1 MRPYSPASTGKIPAT
16 ATSDPNQSN
25 PLIGIVLKV
34 SSALIFTGMVA
45 LIKIVSARVPVGEI
59 LFSRNF
65 FGMVPV
71 IVMVAMRRELATVF
85 ATRRFW
91 GHIGRAVVG
100 GTAMGLWFSALA
112 RIPLPDATAIS
123 FSAPLMT
130 VILAWL
136 ILGETVR
143 IYRWSAVGFG
153 FLGILVILSPHI
165 SQTGMSDAAAFGA
178 MLAFGAACFMAM
190 ASVFVRKLTA
200 TERTATIVL
209 WFSATTSVFSL
220 VTLPFGWTLPDTQD
234 ALILVSIGLL
244 GGIGQIMLTQSY
256 RFAEAS
262 TIAPFEYTTLLWAI
276 LFGWLL
282 FQETPTIEV
291 LAGAAI
297 VIAAGIFV
305 IYRERRL
312 GLDRTKA
319 QKASSPS
326 RA

>member
-1 MRPYSPASTGKIPAT
+1 MRPYSLRSAENIPAP
-16 ATSDPNQSN
+16 ATSDMNRSN
-25 PLIGIVLKV
+25 PVFGIMLKV
-34 SSALIFTGMVA
+34 ASALVFTAMVT
-45 LIKIVSARVPVGEI
+45 LIKIVSVRVPVGEI

-85 ATRRFW
+85 VTRRMF
-91 GHIGRAVVG
+91 GHIGRAIVG

-143 IYRWSAVGFG
+143 IYRWSAVGIG
-153 FLGILVILSPHI
+153 FLGILVILSPHV
-165 SQTGMSDAAAFGA
+165 SQSDMSDEAAFGA

-220 VTLPFGWTLPDTQD
+220 LTLPFGWIVPTTGD
-234 ALILVSIGLL
+234 ALILVTIGLL
-244 GGIGQIMLTQSY
+244 GGVGQIMLTQSY

-282 FQETPTIEV
+282 FQEVPTIEV
-291 LAGAAI
+291 LAGATI

-305 IYRERRL
+305 IFRERRL

-319 QKASSPS
+319 RKASSPS